1 MKSFEESYFARIVS
15 LKRHIVRDQDKNEFL
30 ENVYHHEEER
40 VIGLGKEY
48 ERLHMEEE
56 ESDQNVDTEN
66 VSAKIKERILK
77 KNREEWLKKP
87 RHGYLCNNIRENFNK
102 VLTKLANDKPGRD
115 QLAGV
120 WIKRLTSVK
129 GYLKG
134 NLMTMF
140 ETDTEPSEE
149 LLTSKTILL
158 ARNSETGNPMNY
170 RPIAL
175 QNTMYK
181 IYTAILT
188 EFIMDHCQ
196 QNEIITIEQAAGKRG
211 SWGCTDQLLI
221 NKMVYEEVKTN
232 RRNLATAWLDYK
244 KAFDSVSHTW
254 LIKSLEL
261 AKIPTKIID
270 AIKRLM
276 NKWRTKVYLYGEK
289 VELETGFIEYLRG
302 ILQGDTLSLILFVL
316 TVNPLSYLLHM
327 EEGYL
332 LGSNEERQNFTHLFF
347 VDDLKLYASTVT
359 KLRRLLG
366 IVTQFSNDVAMQFGV
381 TKCAFQLITW
391 GRREASNAPLIVKN
405 LTLQEIEEGDRY
417 KYLGMDE
424 SVGINGN
431 LNKTKAIKE
440 YKTRFR

>member
-1 MKSFEESYFARIVS
+1 MEKWYGNLTKRRLHHIQLRLKQELKVESHRLKNKKLIQERRRINRLFQVTPKTVYRELKGESAKAVNEMPTKEGMEEFWSS
-15 LKRHIVRDQDKNEFL
+15 LWGKPTEHNKNSPWIKEL
-30 ENVYHHEEER
+30 EEEYC
-40 VIGLGKEY
+40 KEVHQKDY
-48 ERLHMEEE
+48 EITDE
-56 ESDQNVDTEN
+56 
-66 VSAKIKERILK
+66 IL
-77 KNREEWLKKP
+77 
-87 RHGYLCNNIRENFNK
+87 NK

-115 QLAGV
+115 RLAGV
-120 WIKRLTSVK
+120 WIKWLTSVK

-140 ETDTEPSEE
+140 ETDIEPSEE

-158 ARNSETGNPMNY
+158 ANNSETGNPMNY

-188 EFIMDHCQ
+188 EFIMDHCE

-289 VELETGFIEYLRG
+289 VELETGFIEYLRR

-316 TVNPLSYLLHM
+316 TVNPLSYLLHK
-327 EEGYL
+327 EEEDL
-332 LGSNEERQNFTHLFF
+332 LGSNEEWQNLTHLFF

-381 TKCAFQLITW
+381 TKCAFQLITR
-391 GRREASNAPLIVKN
+391 GRSEAISHCK
-405 LTLQEIEEGDRY
+405 R
-417 KYLGMDE
+417 
-424 SVGINGN
+424 
-431 LNKTKAIKE
+431 
-440 YKTRFR
+440 